1 MNREQLMSNLE
12 QQLSKYA
19 AYHLNHKNILTHF
32 IGIPLIVFSILC
44 LTARAGVDIGSFKLT
59 LAIVLIAASTIYYFI
74 LDKVFGLLM
83 LIILVT
89 VYPLAS
95 QIAELSLGQWL
106 AASIGFFVVGWVFQF
121 VGHYFE
127 KKKPAFVDDVI
138 GLAIGPLFVLAE
150 FIFMLGFR
158 KPLRA
163 RILQEARSK
172 RETMDL
178 NHS

>member
-1 MNREQLMSNLE
+1 MSNLE
-12 QQLSKYA
+12 QELSKYA

-83 LIILVT
+83 LILLAA

-95 QIAELSLGQWL
+95 QIAQLPLGQWL
-106 AASIGFFVVGWVFQF
+106 AASIGFFVVGWGFQF

-158 KPLRA
+158 KPLHA

-172 RETMDL
+172 REAMDV
-178 NHS
+178 NH

>member
-1 MNREQLMSNLE
+1 MSNLE

-59 LAIVLIAASTIYYFI
+59 LAIVLIAASTIYYLL
-74 LDKVFGLLM
+74 LDKIFGLLM
-83 LIILVT
+83 LVILAA

-95 QIAELSLGQWL
+95 QIAQLSLGQWL
-106 AASIGFFVVGWVFQF
+106 ATSVGFFVVGWVFQF

-158 KPLRA
+158 KPLHE
-163 RILQEARSK
+163 RILHEARNK
-172 RETMDL
+172 REMMDL
-178 NHS
+178 SH

>member
-1 MNREQLMSNLE
+1 MSNLE
-12 QQLSKYA
+12 QELSKYA

-44 LTARAGVDIGSFKLT
+44 LTARAGVDIGSFKIT
-59 LAIVLIAASTIYYFI
+59 LAMVLIAASTIYYLL
-74 LDKVFGLLM
+74 LDKIFGLIM
-83 LIILVT
+83 LIILVA

-95 QIAELSLGQWL
+95 QIAEFSLGQWL

-158 KPLRA
+158 KSLHA

-172 RETMDL
+172 REMMDS
-178 NHS
+178 NH

>member
-1 MNREQLMSNLE
+1 MSNLE
-12 QQLSKYA
+12 QELSKYA

-83 LIILVT
+83 LVLLAA

-95 QIAELSLGQWL
+95 QIAQLSLGDWL
-106 AASIGFFVVGWVFQF
+106 AASIGFFVVGWAFQF

-158 KPLRA
+158 KSLHE

-178 NHS
+178 SH

>member
-1 MNREQLMSNLE
+1 MSNLE
-12 QQLSKYA
+12 QELSKYA

-32 IGIPLIVFSILC
+32 IGISLIVFSILC

-83 LIILVT
+83 LVLLAA

-95 QIAELSLGQWL
+95 QIAQLSLGEWL
-106 AASIGFFVVGWVFQF
+106 AASISFFVVGWAFQF

-158 KPLRA
+158 KSLHE

-178 NHS
+178 SH

>member
-1 MNREQLMSNLE
+1 MSNLE

-74 LDKVFGLLM
+74 LDKVFGVIM
-83 LIILVT
+83 LILLAA

-95 QIAELSLGQWL
+95 QIAQLSLGQWL

-158 KPLRA
+158 KPLHA
-163 RILQEARSK
+163 RILQEARIK
-172 RETMDL
+172 REAMDL
-178 NHS
+178 SH

>member
-1 MNREQLMSNLE
+1 MSNLE

-44 LTARAGVDIGSFKLT
+44 LTARAGVDIGDFKLT

-83 LIILVT
+83 LILLVA

-95 QIAELSLGQWL
+95 QIAQLSWGEWL

-158 KPLRA
+158 KPLHE
-163 RILQEARSK
+163 RILKEARSK
-172 RETMDL
+172 REMMDL
-178 NHS
+178 NHSL

>member
-1 MNREQLMSNLE
+1 MSNLE
-12 QQLSKYA
+12 QELSKYA

-83 LIILVT
+83 LVLLAA

-95 QIAELSLGQWL
+95 QIAQLSLGEWL
-106 AASIGFFVVGWVFQF
+106 AASIGFFVVGWAFQF

-150 FIFMLGFR
+150 FIFILGFR
-158 KPLRA
+158 KSLHE

-178 NHS
+178 SH